1 MRKSW
6 NFVMIIVLAFLILC
20 ALCMGVGLL
29 TGADFSRI
37 FEVADHE
44 YHVREVF
51 SAVRRLITNL
61 ITNPQSISG
70 ILQNIF

>member
-6 NFVMIIVLAFLILC
+6 NFVMIIVLAFLILG
-20 ALCMGVGLL
+20 AVCMGVGLL

-37 FEVADHE
+37 FELADLE
-44 YHVREVF
+44 YHVRELF
-51 SAVRRLITNL
+51 SAVRRLITN
-61 ITNPQSISG
+61 PQSIEG